1 MHVIQAAH
9 VSVPLRRIMEFSV
22 VQSSDRVTVCHQS
35 GFRRPLQ
42 WKRWLLCNCALLYAV
57 GLSPMFASDSST
69 YEQTILEI
77 QKQIEAGNL
86 NGARILVVEAAQ
98 KYPHN
103 GGVENLLGVVEVQQG
118 HPAAAS
124 KAFSDAI
131 VDNPRLTAAYLN
143 LSRIKMESASTD
155 QAARTEAL
163 RLILK
168 ALQLDPSN
176 DEAHFQAATIHF
188 WNKEFRSSLDQLGKL
203 SSESHAKVGAQ
214 ALLCADHAALAERR
228 ATDEAA
234 QALAANPDLSEPDA
248 DTCIAP
254 LRTARRADLI
264 ATLLTA
270 VQTRQALSPQGLRVL
285 GLAQEAEG
293 QLQQARST
301 LERAFASNNT
311 SVEILEDL
319 SRVARTAN
327 DNQAALGYLAH
338 ARDLA
343 PNNAALPYEF
353 GAVCVRMGLY
363 AEARKAIA
371 EALRLDPDNADYNL
385 GMGIVVSFSA
395 DPSQS
400 LPFLTRY
407 HALRPKDPQGVLTLG
422 AANFRAKDYDAAS
435 RWLTEAVSSQT
446 TAADAHYYLGRIA
459 RQEGRLDE
467 ATAQLKQS
475 LALKPDQPDTLA
487 ELGQI
492 DLQSHDFEHAAAY
505 FDQALRNDPDNYV
518 ANFGLLQLYARTGD
532 ARREQ
537 QSHRFEEIKNL
548 KEEQSRQM
556 MRSLEIRRNDLSDQ
570 SK

>member
-1 MHVIQAAH
+1 
-9 VSVPLRRIMEFSV
+9 
-22 VQSSDRVTVCHQS
+22 VQSSDKPRVCHQGGTRGHQGS
-35 GFRRPLQ
+35 RR
-42 WKRWLLCNCALLYAV
+42 WRLCGCTLLYAV
-57 GLSPMFASDSST
+57 ALMPGFAADSPT
-69 YEQTILEI
+69 YERTILEI
-77 QKQIEAGNL
+77 QKQIDAGNL
-86 NGARILVVEAAQ
+86 EDARTLIVDAAHH
-98 KYPHN
+98 YPHN

-118 HPAAAS
+118 HSAAAS

-131 VDNPRLTAAYLN
+131 VDDPRLTAAYLN
-143 LSRIKMESASTD
+143 LSRIKMESASSD

-163 RLILK
+163 RLSLK
-168 ALQLDPSN
+168 ALQLQPAN
-176 DEAHFQAATIHF
+176 DEAHFQAATIYF
-188 WNKEFRSSLDQLGKL
+188 WNKEFQFSLDQLAKL
-203 SSESHAKVGAQ
+203 SSESHSRVGAQ
-214 ALLCADHAALAERR
+214 TLLCADNAALGERR
-228 ATDEAA
+228 ATDDAV

-248 DTCIAP
+248 DTCIPP

-264 ATLLTA
+264 DTLLTA
-270 VQTRQALSPQGLRVL
+270 VQTRQALSPAGLRIL

-293 QLQQARST
+293 QLQLARST
-301 LERAFASNNT
+301 LEKAFAAKEA
-311 SVEILEDL
+311 SVEVLEDL
-319 SRVARTAN
+319 ARVARAAN

-371 EALRLDPDNADYNL
+371 EALRLDPDNAEYNL

-400 LPFLTRY
+400 FPFLTRY
-407 HALRPKDPQGVLTLG
+407 HALRPKDPEGVLALG
-422 AANFRAKDYDAAS
+422 TANFRAKDYDAAS
-435 RWLTEAVSSQT
+435 RWLTEAVSNQK

-467 ATAQLKQS
+467 ATAHLKQS
-475 LALKPDQPDTLA
+475 LALKPDEPDTLA

-492 DLQSHDFEHAAAY
+492 SLQAHDFEHAAAY

-537 QSHRFEEIKNL
+537 QSQRFEEIKNL
-548 KEEQSRQM
+548 KEERERQM

>member
-1 MHVIQAAH
+1 M
-9 VSVPLRRIMEFSV
+9 
-22 VQSSDRVTVCHQS
+22 
-35 GFRRPLQ
+35 
-42 WKRWLLCNCALLYAV
+42 RWLLCPCALLYAIALLP
-57 GLSPMFASDSST
+57 GLAADSPT
-69 YEQTILEI
+69 YQRTILEI

-86 NGARILVVEAAQ
+86 EAARTLVAEAAHQ
-98 KYPHN
+98 YPHN
-103 GGVENLLGVVEVQQG
+103 GGVKNLLGVIEVQQG

-131 VDNPRLTAAYLN
+131 VDDPRLTAAYLN

-155 QAARTEAL
+155 QAARSEAL
-163 RLILK
+163 RLSLK

-188 WNKEFRSSLDQLGKL
+188 WNREFQSSLDQLGKL
-203 SSESHAKVGAQ
+203 SSESHSKVGAQ
-214 ALLCADHAALAERR
+214 ALLCADNAALGQRK
-228 ATDEAA
+228 ATEDAVR
-234 QALAANPDLSEPDA
+234 ALAANSDLSEPDA
-248 DTCIAP
+248 DTCIP
-254 LRTARRADLI
+254 TLRTARRADLI
-264 ATLLTA
+264 DTLLTA
-270 VQTRQALSPQGLRVL
+270 VQTRQALSPEGLRLL
-285 GLAQEAEG
+285 GLAQEADG
-293 QLQQARST
+293 QLQLARRT
-301 LERAFASNNT
+301 LERAFASKDT

-319 SRVARTAN
+319 ARVARAAN

-371 EALRLDPDNADYNL
+371 EALRLEPDNPEYNL
-385 GMGIVVSFSA
+385 GMGTVVSFSA

-407 HALRPKDPQGVLTLG
+407 HALRPKDPEGVLALG

-435 RWLTEAVSSQT
+435 RWLTEALSAQK
-446 TAADAHYYLGRIA
+446 TAADARYYLGRIA

-467 ATAQLKQS
+467 AAAQLKQS
-475 LALKPDQPDTLA
+475 LALKPDQPDALA

-492 DLQSHDFEHAAAY
+492 NLQTRDFEHAAAY

-537 QSHRFEEIKNL
+537 QSQRFEEIKNL
-548 KEEQSRQM
+548 KEERERQM